1 MILALVLA
9 ALMGVALGMLGGGG
23 SILTVPILLY
33 VIGLPAKQ
41 AIATSLLVVGV
52 TSAFAVIAHARAGR
66 VLWRTAALFG
76 GAGMAGAFLGGR
88 LAHFIPSTLLL
99 LGFAAMMLATA
110 LAMLR
115 PPRGDAAGAGA
126 GDGDGEVST
135 APPRRVARILVDG
148 LVVGL
153 VTGLIGAGG
162 GFLVVPALV
171 LLGRL
176 PFKTAVGTSLVVI
189 AMKSFA
195 GFAGYLGHVSI
206 DWRLA
211 ATVSVVAVAGTLLG
225 GLLTSKVPQRTLRQ
239 VFAWFVV
246 VMAVYLVGRQ
256 LPSSVRDAQLF
267 QRIFV
272 ARWPWWIGGSALAG
286 FVLFFLWYDNKLLGV
301 STGCAELTALRREP
315 ALRRSWRLPF
325 LGGIVLGGAIAALL
339 AGSPPRLAVGGVAM
353 LASLPALAK
362 PGLLAG
368 AGVLMG
374 YGARAA
380 GGCTSGH
387 SIVGSALGG
396 RASLL
401 STAAFLVAGFA
412 TTQLLVAL
420 V

>member
-1 MILALVLA
+1 MILARVLA
-9 ALMGVALGMLGGGG
+9 ALMGGALGMVGGGG

-66 VLWRTAALFG
+66 VLWRTAGLFG

-110 LAMLR
+110 IAMLR
-115 PPRGDAAGAGA
+115 PAKGAGA
-126 GDGDGEVST
+126 GDGGAGDGEAEA
-135 APPRRVARILVDG
+135 APPRQVARILIDG

-176 PFKTAVGTSLVVI
+176 PFKTAIGTSLVVI

-206 DWRLA
+206 DWSLA
-211 ATVSVVAVAGTLLG
+211 ATVSAVAVAGTLVG
-225 GLLTSKVPQRTLRQ
+225 GLLTSKVPQRALRQ
-239 VFAWFVV
+239 LFAWFVV

-256 LPSSVRDAQLF
+256 LPDSVRSAELF
-267 QRIFV
+267 QRLFV

-339 AGSPPRLAVGGVAM
+339 AGSPPSLALGSIAL
-353 LASLPALAK
+353 LASLPAFAKLAV
-362 PGLLAG
+362 LAG

-401 STAAFLVAGFA
+401 STAAFMVAGFA

>member
-110 LAMLR
+110 IAMLR
-115 PPRGDAAGAGA
+115 PPRSEGASGDGAGE
-126 GDGDGEVST
+126 GE
-135 APPRRVARILVDG
+135 APPPRQVARILVDG

-206 DWRLA
+206 DWSLA
-211 ATVSVVAVAGTLLG
+211 ATVSAVAVAGTLLG

-256 LPSSVRDAQLF
+256 LPDSVRSAELF
-267 QRIFV
+267 QRVLV
-272 ARWPWWIGGSALAG
+272 ARWPWWIGGGALAG

-339 AGSPPRLAVGGVAM
+339 AGSPPSLALGGIAM
-353 LASLPALAK
+353 LASLPTLAK
-362 PGLLAG
+362 LGLLTG

-401 STAAFLVAGFA
+401 STAAFMVAGFA

>member
-9 ALMGVALGMLGGGG
+9 ALIGVALGMLGGGG

-110 LAMLR
+110 IAMLR
-115 PPRGDAAGAGA
+115 PPRSEGASGDGAGE
-126 GDGDGEVST
+126 GE
-135 APPRRVARILVDG
+135 APPPRQVARILVDG

-206 DWRLA
+206 DWSLA
-211 ATVSVVAVAGTLLG
+211 ATVSAVAVAGTLLG

-256 LPSSVRDAQLF
+256 LPDSVRSAELF
-267 QRIFV
+267 QRVLV
-272 ARWPWWIGGSALAG
+272 ARWPWWIGGGALAG

-339 AGSPPRLAVGGVAM
+339 AGSPPSLALGGIAM
-353 LASLPALAK
+353 LASLPTLAK
-362 PGLLAG
+362 LGLLTG

-401 STAAFLVAGFA
+401 STAAFMVAGFA

>member
-1 MILALVLA
+1 MILALALA

-110 LAMLR
+110 IAMLR
-115 PPRGDAAGAGA
+115 PPRDAAASGGDA
-126 GDGDGEVST
+126 GDGEVT
-135 APPRRVARILVDG
+135 APPRQVARILVDG

-206 DWRLA
+206 DWSLA
-211 ATVSVVAVAGTLLG
+211 ATVSAVAVVGTLLG

-256 LPSSVRDAQLF
+256 LPASVRDAQLF
-267 QRIFV
+267 QDIFV

-339 AGSPPRLAVGGVAM
+339 AGSPPRLAVGGIAM

-362 PGLLAG
+362 LGLLAG